1 MVLLANR
8 NTKEKVYEE
17 LHLFMG
23 PELTEHFVIWVFGE
37 VERLASIVVQPEVA
51 ISAVAA
57 VNQPAVQ
64 HVQPVQIQSQQS
76 QPTHPQ
82 QSQPIIGNDVQMSG
96 NNNLKTNRSFSRAL
110 ETAVNSKPAKPS
122 PPATTTASRKSFSE
136 EKSLKQPARR
146 STRLQASSQPQRTVS
161 RGDSRAVSTDEGGKV
176 QKIRL
181 SVDFERDERR
191 QARKRFN
198 ESAPGA
204 ATSKPGSHN
213 EGNEAPVIKVK
224 CQYWPTCKLGAACPN
239 IHPSETCK
247 HFPNCTK
254 GDACTFLHPAI
265 PCRFQERCSN
275 PNCNYQHRAP
285 LAMAAATAIPMPT
298 APTAVSGLQPSTIQ
312 CRFYPRCVNPVCPYL
327 HPVKVPCRFGAACT
341 RPDCHFEHP
350 EGRKNVQLKS
360 VVYAPCRYGRQCAR
374 VDCPFQHETTSD
386 AAMQLEP
393 SNTNTTDTTNSI
405 TTTTSTT
412 NQ

>member
-1 MVLLANR
+1 
-8 NTKEKVYEE
+8 
-17 LHLFMG
+17 MG
-23 PELTEHFVIWVFGE
+23 PELTEQFVIWVFGE
-37 VERLASIVVQPEVA
+37 VERLAAIVVQPEIPVQPTA
-51 ISAVAA
+51 TSQVP
-57 VNQPAVQ
+57 VQPAMVSSQ
-64 HVQPVQIQSQQS
+64 PQPVMVSSQVQPQS
-76 QPTHPQ
+76 QPAQVQTQQTQHTQQPQPHP
-82 QSQPIIGNDVQMSG
+82 ILGNDVQMSG
-96 NNNLKTNRSFSRAL
+96 NTNLKTNRSFSRAL

-122 PPATTTASRKSFSE
+122 PPAATSTTGRKTFSE
-136 EKSLKQPARR
+136 ESQGKKQQPARR
-146 STRLQASSQPQRTVS
+146 STRLQASAQPQRTVS

-198 ESAPGA
+198 DPPVGKTAVSAES
-204 ATSKPGSHN
+204 
-213 EGNEAPVIKVK
+213 EAPAIKVK
-224 CQYWPTCKLGAACPN
+224 CPYWPTCKLGAACPN

-247 HFPNCTK
+247 HFPNCAK

-285 LAMAAATAIPMPT
+285 LAMAAASVAAIPMATVPS
-298 APTAVSGLQPSTIQ
+298 ALPGLQPSTIQ
-312 CRFYPRCVNPVCPYL
+312 CRFYPRCVNPACPYL

-360 VVYAPCRYGRQCAR
+360 VVYAPCRYGKQCAR
-374 VDCPFQHETTSD
+374 VDCPFQHESTEPSGES
-386 AAMQLEP
+386 AMQLEP
-393 SNTNTTDTTNSI
+393 SNPSTNTT
-405 TTTTSTT
+405 